1 MKSLIEMW
9 PVRWSVIGLLLAVLF
24 VCLPGCATT
33 RGDAPTNS
41 NEVLA
46 QVAVSTA
53 ISIGVDRLVT
63 RDHAAPADIEARAG
77 KIYLVAT
84 SLKSLGSDALSTL
97 PQIRAALDPLL
108 DKLNLSPDER
118 RNADVLVSALVA
130 VGLERTDAAKYVAQ
144 VSFVLD
150 EVIRVSSG
158 YLPAASPV
166 GWLKNGHDHFAATFV
181 GDRRRLFPECS

>member
-1 MKSLIEMW
+1 MKSLRLAGI
-9 PVRWSVIGLLLAVLF
+9 IGALSLSLLA
-24 VCLPGCATT
+24 GCATT
-33 RGDAPTNS
+33 RGDTPTNS

-63 RDHAAPADIEARAG
+63 QNHATPADIEARAG
-77 KIYLVAT
+77 KVFLVAT

-97 PQIRAALDPLL
+97 PQIRGALDPLL
-108 DKLNLSPDER
+108 DKLNLTPDER
-118 RNADVLVSALVA
+118 RNADILVSALVA
-130 VGLERTDAAKYVAQ
+130 VGLERTDASKYIAQ

-166 GWLKNGHDHFAATFV
+166 GWLKNGHDHFYTMFS
-181 GDRRRLFPECS
+181 GDRRRLYPQCS